1 MESRLLVKWGG
12 LDIMKKWI
20 CIECGKEVETHIISK
35 DEIWNVKGIE
45 IPCNVQ
51 VRVCSECGEEL
62 IDTKL
67 EDENIKKVY
76 DVYRE
81 KVGLLKSTE
90 IKKIRDKYGISQQLF
105 SKLLGFGEKTITRYE
120 NGSIQDTCHDNL
132 IQLMRNEEN
141 FKSIWQNAKN
151 KLTYEE
157 NSKIEKYFEKK
168 LQNVK
173 RLNKFPNYEYYT
185 AGNVCYVTKKEN
197 DPTN

>member
-1 MESRLLVKWGG
+1 
-12 LDIMKKWI
+12 MKKWI

-168 LQNVK
+168 LQNIK
-173 RLNKFPNYEYYT
+173 CLEKFPNNAYYT
-185 AGNVCYVTKKEN
+185 IGNVCFVTKKEN
-197 DPTN
+197 DSTN